1 MRRRFPDRFPL
12 LVFEAAFG
20 AALGMGFAVAFAAAT
35 TTGAAPPGTAPT
47 GPGAELPACSVRSDI
62 IETAPSLPNLASA
75 IHKKKPV
82 RIVVIGGAS
91 TKGAAA
97 GAPENAYP
105 SRLQIALQKQ
115 FPDAPITVVN
125 QGMPRQSARQMVR
138 RFPAEVSED
147 EPALIIWEV
156 GITDAVRGVDL
167 DEFASALQTGIDL
180 TKNRAIDIM
189 LVDMQFSRKATTII
203 DFDRYLDTIRRV
215 GEVNDVYV
223 FPRFAVMRNW
233 SDEHVFDYD
242 DVPESERARLA
253 AQVYDCL
260 GRALAEVIERA
271 VR

>member
-1 MRRRFPDRFPL
+1 MRRRLLGRFPPI
-12 LVFEAAFG
+12 ACRTAFG
-20 AALGMGFAVAFAAAT
+20 AVLGVAVAAT
-35 TTGAAPPGTAPT
+35 SASGAASPGQAPGHAT
-47 GPGAELPACSVRSDI
+47 EQAAEHPACGVPP
-62 IETAPSLPNLASA
+62 EVVEGAPSLPNLAA
-75 IHKKKPV
+75 ALHHKKPV
-82 RIVVIGGAS
+82 RILVIGGAS

-105 SRLQIALQKQ
+105 SRLQVALQKR
-115 FPDAPITVVN
+115 FPDVPITVVN
-125 QGMPRQSARQMVR
+125 QGMPRQTARQMVR

-156 GITDAVRGVDL
+156 GISDAVRGVDL
-167 DEFASALQTGIDL
+167 DEFASALQAGIDL
-180 TKNRAIDIM
+180 TKNRAIDLM
-189 LVDMQFSRKATTII
+189 LVDMQFSRKATTVI

-215 GEVNDVYV
+215 GEMSGVYV

-233 SDEHVFDYD
+233 SDENVFDYD

-260 GRALAEVIERA
+260 GRALANVIAKA